1 MEETGIYFIALVI
14 TLLLSWA
21 IAEFFGSAK
30 HIGFGWTFALSAS
43 TMFIGGIIAL
53 IASPSAKEEPTSG
66 GKNYQIGAWVCFVFG
81 VGNLIMLNPLA
92 LGFLILGT
100 YLYKLSN
107 GEIVNDN
114 PKFYLGTLEN
124 LNTNRSERSNAF
136 NYRDS
141 SSGINKNGN
150 IASLKQKREY
160 LQNLYDKGLLDHKEF
175 IDKTTKLKEDELE
188 ETVKRSSEFQQLK
201 ALLSSGVLTK
211 DEFDQKTEKLKLRMR
226 QYQFSI
232 HQDSVN
238 NNYTNDAS
246 DSKQWTVFAVLC
258 TIAALV
264 AMVVYSTGAFN

>member
-1 MEETGIYFIALVI
+1 MYFIALVI
-14 TLLLSWA
+14 TLLLAWA

-30 HIGFGWTFALSAS
+30 HIGFGWTFVLSAS

-81 VGNLIMLNPLA
+81 VGNVIMYNPLA
-92 LGFLILGT
+92 IGFLSLGT

-136 NYRDS
+136 NNRNS
-141 SSGINKNGN
+141 SSGAKKNGN
-150 IASLKQKREY
+150 LASLKQKREY
-160 LQNLYDKGLLDHKEF
+160 LQSLYDKGLLDHKEF

-188 ETVKRSSEFQQLK
+188 ETVKRSSEFRQLK

-211 DEFDQKTEKLKLRMR
+211 DEFDQKIEKLKLRIR

-238 NNYTNDAS
+238 NNFTNDAS
-246 DSKQWTVFAVLC
+246 DSRQWTVFAVLC

-264 AMVVYSTGAFN
+264 AMVAYSMGAFPRW